1 VSIDRLAGVV
11 LAASLVLTITLA
23 CGDGDGDGGGS
34 TGPDPTGSIEVT
46 LTVAGDAPDAD
57 GCVFTV
63 DGASQR
69 RILSGES
76 TTYTGLSVG
85 QHEVAIS
92 DVAGNCQVLGEAVR
106 SISVAADQTATST
119 FAVTC
124 AQGTGSIAVSVST
137 SGDNQDPDGYEVVVD
152 GGAPAAIG
160 INGSMTAAGLA
171 AGDHAVALEG
181 VAANCSVAGDNPRTV
196 SVTAGQA
203 TQTAFS
209 VSCTSAAGS
218 IEVSVSTTGE
228 DQDPDGYDVVIDG
241 GAPSQIGVNGTTT
254 AGGLTPGDHTV
265 ALEDVASNCSV
276 SGGAS
281 RTVSVTA
288 DQTTA
293 VSLDVTCASTTGS
306 IRVSASTGGED
317 LDEDGYEIVV
327 DGGAP
332 SAIGINGSLT
342 AGGLAP
348 GDYSVELQGEAF
360 NCSVGGNNPRTVTVT
375 GGAETPVTFD
385 VTCRYHLYNRIAFQS
400 YRTGPPMLYA
410 IDPYDLTSERPLGI
424 TGLHPAVSPDGLRIA
439 YSHEDDIW
447 IARSDGS
454 GAGRIT
460 SSSENE
466 YYPAWSSDG
475 NWIAYER
482 DGEIWTMRED
492 GSNQVM
498 IFDFGTQPTW
508 SPDGTRVAF
517 TDAGDIWILNADGSG
532 LTGLTGNPTANQ
544 RPAWSPLGNYIGFAS
559 ARDGSLHVF
568 VQDPGGGPA
577 INMTIALIGHATDP
591 TWAPAAEAGAFS
603 SEASG
608 TSDIYYFVPGS
619 AGIVRLTT
627 NPADDVHPSWGGGN

>member
-1 VSIDRLAGVV
+1 VTRFALLSSALA
-11 LAASLVLTITLA
+11 LLSAA
-23 CGDGDGDGGGS
+23 CGDSDDGGS
-34 TGPDPTGSIEVT
+34 TGPDPTGGIEVT
-46 LTVAGDAPDAD
+46 LTIAGDAIDVD
-57 GCVFTV
+57 GCVFTI
-63 DGASQR
+63 DGGSSR
-69 RILSGES
+69 RLLAGES

-85 QHEVAIS
+85 QHEVVIS
-92 DVAGNCQVLGEAVR
+92 DVAGNCQVLGESTR
-106 SISVAADQTATST
+106 SISVAADQTATAT

-124 AQGTGSIAVSVST
+124 AQDVGAIAITTQT
-137 SGDNQDPDGYEVVVD
+137 SGDELDPDGYQVVVD

-160 INGSMTAAGLA
+160 INGSLTAAGLA
-171 AGDHAVALEG
+171 SGDHTVALQG
-181 VAANCSVAGDNPRTV
+181 VAANCSVAGGNPRTV
-196 SVTAGQA
+196 AVTSG
-203 TQTAFS
+203 QTA
-209 VSCTSAAGS
+209 AAAF
-218 IEVSVSTTGE
+218 T
-228 DQDPDGYDVVIDG
+228 
-241 GAPSQIGVNGTTT
+241 
-254 AGGLTPGDHTV
+254 
-265 ALEDVASNCSV
+265 
-276 SGGAS
+276 
-281 RTVSVTA
+281 
-288 DQTTA
+288 
-293 VSLDVTCASTTGS
+293 VTCSSTSGS
-306 IRVSASTGGED
+306 MAISASTNGED
-317 LDEDGYEIVV
+317 LDEDGYEVV
-327 DGGAP
+327 LDGGAP

-410 IDPYDLTSERPLGI
+410 IDPYDLTSERALGI

-460 SSSENE
+460 STSENE

>member
-1 VSIDRLAGVV
+1 MKIYRVARSALLSSA
-11 LAASLVLTITLA
+11 LVLLSA
-23 CGDGDGDGGGS
+23 GCGDSDDGGS
-34 TGPDPTGSIEVT
+34 TGPDPTGGIEVT
-46 LTVAGDAPDAD
+46 LTIAGDAIDAD
-57 GCVFTV
+57 GCVFTI
-63 DGASQR
+63 DGGSSR
-69 RILSGES
+69 RLLAGES

-85 QHEVAIS
+85 QHEVVIS
-92 DVAGNCQVLGEAVR
+92 DVAGNCQVLGESTR
-106 SISVAADQTATST
+106 SMSVAADQTATAT

-124 AQGTGSIAVSVST
+124 AQDVGAIAITTQT
-137 SGDNQDPDGYEVVVD
+137 SGDELDPDGYQVVVD

-160 INGSMTAAGLA
+160 INGSLTAAGLA
-171 AGDHAVALEG
+171 SGEHTVALQG
-181 VAANCSVAGDNPRTV
+181 VAANCSVAGGNPRTV
-196 SVTAGQA
+196 AVTAGQTAAA
-203 TQTAFS
+203 TFT
-209 VSCTSAAGS
+209 
-218 IEVSVSTTGE
+218 
-228 DQDPDGYDVVIDG
+228 
-241 GAPSQIGVNGTTT
+241 
-254 AGGLTPGDHTV
+254 
-265 ALEDVASNCSV
+265 
-276 SGGAS
+276 
-281 RTVSVTA
+281 
-288 DQTTA
+288 
-293 VSLDVTCASTTGS
+293 VTCSSTSGS
-306 IRVSASTGGED
+306 MAISASTNGED

-410 IDPYDLTSERPLGI
+410 IDPYDLTSERALGI

-460 SSSENE
+460 STSENE

-498 IFDFGTQPTW
+498 IFDLEPSPRGLPT
-508 SPDGTRVAF
+508 G
-517 TDAGDIWILNADGSG
+517 
-532 LTGLTGNPTANQ
+532 
-544 RPAWSPLGNYIGFAS
+544 
-559 ARDGSLHVF
+559 
-568 VQDPGGGPA
+568 
-577 INMTIALIGHATDP
+577 
-591 TWAPAAEAGAFS
+591 
-603 SEASG
+603 
-608 TSDIYYFVPGS
+608 PGS
-619 AGIVRLTT
+619 PSRM
-627 NPADDVHPSWGGGN
+627 PATSGS